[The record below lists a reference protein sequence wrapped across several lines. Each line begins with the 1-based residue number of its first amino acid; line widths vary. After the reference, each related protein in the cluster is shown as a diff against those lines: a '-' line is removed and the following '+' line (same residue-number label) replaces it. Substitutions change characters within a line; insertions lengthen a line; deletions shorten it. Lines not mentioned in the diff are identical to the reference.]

1 MDSNNLGCAK
11 QIIAPGQEL
20 EPEPTQPAGPTQL
33 SWAFFGR
40 FELRPITPPWWITAV
55 EPEIERVLQL
65 PMNLF

>member
-40 FELRPITPPWWITAV
+40 FELRPITPP
-55 EPEIERVLQL
+55 
-65 PMNLF
+65 